1 MKILFI
7 FISSLLLNQSQL
19 FYEKVL
25 DDFDSNSRFIFIT
38 VKSSEFNGPMI
49 IQNDKFFYFLN
60 QKMNLYKNDYKLFVE
75 KKIKKNLVFN
85 LGTTNLAKWSFIK
98 VPKLK
103 KVESNALKGIE
114 KFINLYF
121 DIIDGNRVI
130 KEGISKEEGASII
143 MVLFRHHLSSYI
155 DDETGYLLI
164 G

>member
-7 FISSLLLNQSQL
+7 FISSLLLTQSQT
-19 FYEKVL
+19 FCEKVL

-38 VKSSEFNGPMI
+38 VKSSEYNGAMI

-60 QKMNLYKNDYKLFVE
+60 QKMHLNKNDYKLFVE
-75 KKIKKNLVFN
+75 KKLKKNLVFN

-114 KFINLYF
+114 KFIDLYF
-121 DIIDGNRVI
+121 DTIDGNRVI
-130 KEGISKEEGASII
+130 KDGISEEERTSII
-143 MVLFRHHLSSYI
+143 MILFRHQFSSYI